1 MTVLDPEYVE
11 ARRVLLDAL
20 EALAP
25 HAPALVIAGAQ
36 AVYLRVG
43 DGDLAV
49 APYTTDGDIAVD
61 PGSLAPDPT
70 IEAAMTA
77 AGFELSV
84 QGGHIEPGIWV
95 AEAVINHR
103 KILIPVDLIV
113 PEGFAPPG
121 GRRGARLGP
130 HGNKAARRAVGLEA
144 SLVDNSPMT
153 VSALDP
159 ADGRS
164 VTVAVAGV
172 PALMVAK
179 AHKLHDRVGRGRPDR
194 SKDKDAADVFRMMQA
209 TPAKT
214 VSPTLAELSEHPV
227 AGPPTL
233 AAVSYID
240 ELFGRRGRPGI
251 EMAARSFGGAIPLAR
266 VEAVSVAYTAAL
278 RDARDSA

>member
-1 MTVLDPEYVE
+1 VTVLDPEYVE

-70 IEAAMTA
+70 IEAAMNA

-95 AEAVINHR
+95 SEAVINHR

-144 SLVDNSPMT
+144 SLVDNSPVT

-214 VSPTLAELSEHPV
+214 VSTTLAELSEHPV

-240 ELFGRRGRPGI
+240 ELFSRRGRPGI

>member
-1 MTVLDPEYVE
+1 MRS
-11 ARRVLLDAL
+11 RRS
-20 EALAP
+20 P
-25 HAPALVIAGAQ
+25 
-36 AVYLRVG
+36 
-43 DGDLAV
+43 
-49 APYTTDGDIAVD
+49 PYTTDGDIAVD

-70 IEAAMTA
+70 IEAAMNA

-164 VTVAVAGV
+164 VTVAVASV

-179 AHKLHDRVGRGRPDR
+179 AHKLHDRVGREGPDR

-214 VSPTLAELSEHPV
+214 VSTTLAELSGHPV

-233 AAVSYID
+233 AAVNYID

-278 RDARDSA
+278 RDARDSASGRALANPQHGAVVAGSVSVEGEP